1 MFCDGCKIKI
11 TKISIKKRVMKMG
24 IDFHNKGNQTSYT
37 TRHADRSWVELMKE
51 LVPVMNISKAADI
64 GCGGGIYSKALAD
77 MGVLTVIGVD
87 FSEAMLVGAKENC
100 KDYHNVTFKQG
111 NALDTGLDDDSFQL
125 VLERALIHHIQDLKT
140 CFQEAYRILEDKG
153 VYIIQDRTPEDCL
166 LKGDDS
172 HIRGFFF
179 EQFPKLM
186 EQEINRRYNSELV
199 VAMLKEIGFSEIKE
213 VKLWEIRNVYEQK
226 EQLFQDLRERTGRS
240 ILHEINDEELH
251 ALVNYLD
258 KSISKESNIV
268 EKDRWTIWKA
278 VKIR

>member
-1 MFCDGCKIKI
+1 
-11 TKISIKKRVMKMG
+11 MG

-77 MGVLTVIGVD
+77 MGVPSVIGVD